1 MENLHCAARCF
12 CLSAQCGQ
20 SAALYNGA
28 GRHIAVVEIA
38 EAPAG
43 RSFLA
48 DDFQPRAARV
58 AHQICQAFVGSGFHK
73 LRTIRIPRRKHTASL
88 NGHADGVRSAGELFK
103 RVNALFIRILP
114 QQQPNILSPCGA
126 DAFSVS
132 LRSSQ
137 KLPGLQKRVADL
149 VVNAGLGTQDL
160 LFPRRILHV
169 LPILPKSPV
178 HGFQTKIVL
187 FQFLFEL
194 RFLSDIRAGNLVNSF
209 SGHPQPHAL
218 KAPRLAILQRDD
230 GLRFNHFPENVF
242 WKMVEPQPIV
252 TLENGQTWSFERV
265 RLGMSGKT
273 VYQITGTNIT
283 KEAQLKQELEK
294 DNLRLKAMNRRLRQY
309 GQDVQDA
316 TREKEILRAK
326 TRVHDQI
333 GHALLQTRQLLAG
346 TQGDTE
352 SVCAAWR
359 QNVRLLL
366 GKYSDEQCVDT
377 FEQLTRAANAIGV
390 TIERRGVF
398 PAGDTD
404 STQLV
409 ETAAHE
415 CLTNLVRHAGGTRL
429 EIIGKKTASG
439 WRFSYL
445 NDGNVPAGP
454 IVEGS
459 GLAALRAQTEAAG
472 GAMEVFHAPRF
483 MLVLTLPEER
493 QETL

>member
-1 MENLHCAARCF
+1 MNTFQAGLMCTLLLVGTIAGLFGCMSAVRCHRRLAF
-12 CLSAQCGQ
+12 AICLAI
-20 SAALYNGA
+20 ALLDFVPL
-28 GRHIAVVEIA
+28 AVLLSRLPTDETFSSILWTV
-38 EAPAG
+38 
-43 RSFLA
+43 
-48 DDFQPRAARV
+48 
-58 AHQICQAFVGSGFHK
+58 
-73 LRTIRIPRRKHTASL
+73 
-88 NGHADGVRSAGELFK
+88 
-103 RVNALFIRILP
+103 ALFLTALSLIASFTLWHKGRR
-114 QQQPNILSPCGA
+114 QLSPISVKESCDHLPSALCFAWENGLPCLKNLKMDELSHQLTGEALLNA
-126 DAFSVS
+126 D
-132 LRSSQ
+132 
-137 KLPGLQKRVADL
+137 
-149 VVNAGLGTQDL
+149 
-160 LFPRRILHV
+160 
-169 LPILPKSPV
+169 
-178 HGFQTKIVL
+178 
-187 FQFLFEL
+187 
-194 RFLSDIRAGNLVNSF
+194 
-209 SGHPQPHAL
+209 
-218 KAPRLAILQRDD
+218 
-230 GLRFNHFPENVF
+230 VF

-333 GHALLQTRQLLAG
+333 GHVLLQTRQLLAG

-445 NDGNVPAGP
+445 NDGNAPTGP

>member
-1 MENLHCAARCF
+1 MRMNTFHAGLMCTLLLVGAIAGLFGCTSAVRCHRRLAF
-12 CLSAQCGQ
+12 AICLAITLLGFVPLAVLLSRLPTDETF
-20 SAALYNGA
+20 SSILWTAALLLTVLSL
-28 GRHIAVVEIA
+28 IA
-38 EAPAG
+38 
-43 RSFLA
+43 SFTLW
-48 DDFQPRAARV
+48 
-58 AHQICQAFVGSGFHK
+58 HK
-73 LRTIRIPRRKHTASL
+73 SRR
-88 NGHADGVRSAGELFK
+88 
-103 RVNALFIRILP
+103 
-114 QQQPNILSPCGA
+114 QLSPI
-126 DAFSVS
+126 SVKES
-132 LRSSQ
+132 CDH
-137 KLPGLQKRVADL
+137 LPSALCFAWENGQPCLKNLKMDELSHLLTGEAL
-149 VVNAGLGTQDL
+149 LNANT
-160 LFPRRILHV
+160 
-169 LPILPKSPV
+169 
-178 HGFQTKIVL
+178 
-187 FQFLFEL
+187 
-194 RFLSDIRAGNLVNSF
+194 
-209 SGHPQPHAL
+209 
-218 KAPRLAILQRDD
+218 
-230 GLRFNHFPENVF
+230 F
-242 WKMVEPQPIV
+242 WKTIESQPVV

-265 RLGMSGKT
+265 QLGMSGKA

-283 KEAQLKQELEK
+283 KEAQLKRELEK

-326 TRVHDQI
+326 TRDHDQI

-352 SVCAAWR
+352 SVCDAWR

-398 PAGDTD
+398 PAEGTD
-404 STQLV
+404 SKQLV

-429 EIIGKKTASG
+429 EIISKKTASG

-445 NDGNVPAGP
+445 NDGNAPTGP